1 MTITSLATTNA
12 TPEAK
17 YARWKDEIIAS
28 EKWLDEWHTKG
39 DKVNRRYKDEREAL
53 DSDARKFNIFT
64 TNVGILKSAL
74 YSKIPDVTV
83 DRRFDDYEDDV
94 ARVAANIM
102 QRAIT
107 QDLDVPNCYF
117 SNVMTECIE
126 ERLVPGIGQ
135 AWVRLK
141 TDTADSG
148 EVDDEGNPIPKI
160 VNQEAIVEHVYWK
173 DFLWSPCRTW
183 SERRWVG
190 RKVYMDRDSMV
201 ARFGE
206 EVGTKIPLD
215 YSPKK
220 DDNAKLGDD
229 ILSKAIIYEIWD
241 RNTKQVLWLSK
252 AYPELLDNRD
262 DPLQLDSFEPCPKPL
277 FALTTTEECIPTPD
291 YVLIQDQYKELDDV
305 NDRISKLV
313 AACKVVGVYDRASDG
328 VQRMMNE
335 GVDNT
340 LIPVDNWAM
349 FAEKGGIKGQVDWLP
364 LEMVIAALERLR
376 TAREDIKMQIYE
388 LTGISDI
395 ARGVSKA
402 SETLGAQEIKAQFA
416 SIRIQELQDSV
427 AAFASSIFRIKAQ
440 ILAKHFTPEQLL
452 KVSMIE
458 YTPDAKTNPQLI
470 ADALQLIKSD
480 QEFAWRVS
488 VDADSMK
495 MPDYT
500 AEKQERGEFITSV
513 ATYLQSAATMI
524 KAEPGAAP
532 LLISMLKYAVASQR
546 GAKDLEGVM
555 DATLERVMAS
565 QQEAQNQPDPEQQRM
580 QQEAQAKQAEM
591 QMKMQAQQMKL
602 QADQQSARLDMMVKQ
617 ADLQNQQQMNAMD
630 VQAKKM
636 DLALQAMKNQME
648 LVFMREKKES
658 EDSKEMAD
666 KEEKESA
673 APAVAPV
680 INIGGGRKVASI
692 VRDGSGRISGIDI
705 SQGE

>member
-1 MTITSLATTNA
+1 MTIASLATTNA
-12 TPEAK
+12 TPESK
-17 YARWKDEIIAS
+17 YARWKDEITAS
-28 EKWLDEWHTKG
+28 EKWLDEWQTKG
-39 DKVNRRYKDEREAL
+39 DKVNRRYRDEREAL
-53 DSDARKFNIFT
+53 DSDSRKFNIFT
-64 TNVGILKSAL
+64 TNVGILKAAL

-117 SNVMTECIE
+117 SSVMTECIE

-148 EVDDEGNPIPKI
+148 EVDEEGNPIPKI

-206 EVGTKIPLD
+206 EVGKKIPLD

-220 DDNAKLGDD
+220 DDNSKLDDD

-241 RNTKQVLWLSK
+241 RNTKQVIWLSK
-252 AYPELLDNRD
+252 SYPNLLDNRD

-349 FAEKGGIKGQVDWLP
+349 FAEKGGIKGQIDWLP
-364 LEMVIAALERLR
+364 LDTVIAALERLR

-402 SETLGAQEIKAQFA
+402 SETLGAQQIKAQFA
-416 SIRIQELQDSV
+416 SIRIQELQDAV
-427 AAFASSIFRIKAQ
+427 ANFASAIFRIKAQ

-458 YTPDAKTNPQLI
+458 YTPDAKANPQLI
-470 ADALQLIKSD
+470 ADALKLIKSD

-500 AEKQERGEFITSV
+500 AEKQERGEFITSI
-513 ATYLQSAATMI
+513 ATYLQSAATMM

-565 QQEAQNQPDPEQQRM
+565 QQQSEAEPDPEQQKAQM
-580 QQEAQAKQAEM
+580 EMQVKQQTHQMDMVFKQQQQELEM
-591 QMKMQAQQMKL
+591 RSKM
-602 QADQQSARLDMMVKQ
+602 ADQQFE
-617 ADLQNQQQMNAMD
+617 QQQMLMD
-630 VQAKKM
+630 KQRQEMEIVFQERKQAI
-636 DLALQAMKNQME
+636 E
-648 LVFMREKKES
+648 LEFMRAKMQFSLAETMQAAEAKRTSES
-658 EDSKEMAD
+658 
-666 KEEKESA
+666 EKESPA
-673 APAVAPV
+673 PVVAPAPTV
-680 INIGGGRKVASI
+680 GGGRKVASI
-692 VRDGSGRISGIDI
+692 VRDGSGRISGINID
-705 SQGE
+705 QGE